1 MSNVQNPYDIPL
13 YWLVNRNPSNGKGN
27 NPNNHFKCFSNKF
40 LEHKSASSA
49 PFLTSNLGSSFGSG
63 SRPLVF
69 IFLDSEALL
78 AFGSKSLDRLRE
90 RIR

>member
-1 MSNVQNPYDIPL
+1 MSNVQNPYDISL
-13 YWLVNRNPSNGKGN
+13 YWLVNRNPYNGKGN

-63 SRPLVF
+63 SWPLVF
-69 IFLDSEALL
+69 ILDSEALL
-78 AFGSKSLDRLRE
+78 AFGSKSHRLRE